1 MQRTIQIIL
10 YTRHGCHLC
19 EEVEAM
25 LAKFAQRYALQ
36 ITTIDIDTQPEL
48 IDKHGE
54 RVPVV
59 MVNGKER
66 FFGKVQAPLLQRVLQ
81 AEANA

>member
-1 MQRTIQIIL
+1 MLITV

-25 LAKFAQRYALQ
+25 LAQFTQRYALQ
-36 ITTIDIDTQPEL
+36 ITTVDVDAQPEL
-48 IDKHGE
+48 VEKHGE

-59 MVNGKER
+59 VINGKER

>member
-1 MQRTIQIIL
+1 
-10 YTRHGCHLC
+10 
-19 EEVEAM
+19 M
-25 LAKFAQRYALQ
+25 LARFARQYTIQ

-48 IDKHGE
+48 VEKHGE

-59 MVNGKER
+59 VINGKER

-81 AEANA
+81 AEVNSHA